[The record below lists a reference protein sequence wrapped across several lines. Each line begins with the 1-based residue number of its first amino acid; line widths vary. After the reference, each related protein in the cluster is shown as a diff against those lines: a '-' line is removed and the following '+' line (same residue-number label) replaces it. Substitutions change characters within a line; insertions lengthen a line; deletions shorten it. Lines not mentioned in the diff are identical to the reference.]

1 MITDSKICSGVDN
14 RKPEGEPPVRVQPVV
29 RQKLWRVNL
38 RSHMERY
45 NPSYVVASDA
55 TAAYQAVRAD
65 LDKRDYGFAKDRELL
80 SVELVAEDYEYTE
93 TGSRLFLPNAKVS
106 DGR

>member
-1 MITDSKICSGVDN
+1 MN
-14 RKPEGEPPVRVQPVV
+14 EPVTQSVQGGAAVGSSAIV

-45 NPSYVVASDA
+45 DPSYVVAADA
-55 TAAYQAVRAD
+55 AEAYRTVRAD
-65 LDKRDYGFAKDRELL
+65 LDKRDYGFPKNRELL

-93 TGSRLFLPNAKVS
+93 TGSRLFLPNDQAEPQRRPK
-106 DGR
+106 RLN

>member
-1 MITDSKICSGVDN
+1 MQTDSETAKARSGS
-14 RKPEGEPPVRVQPVV
+14 VQPVV

-45 NPSYVVASDA
+45 NPSYVVAPDA
-55 TAAYQAVRAD
+55 AEAYRTVRDD

-93 TGSRLFLPNAKVS
+93 TGNRLFLPNVNKLTDS
-106 DGR
+106 R

>member
-1 MITDSKICSGVDN
+1 MQTDSETAKARSGS
-14 RKPEGEPPVRVQPVV
+14 VQPVV

-45 NPSYVVASDA
+45 NPSYVVAIDA
-55 TAAYQAVRAD
+55 AEAYRTVRDD
-65 LDKRDYGFAKDRELL
+65 LDKRDYGFSKDRELL

-93 TGSRLFLPNAKVS
+93 TGSRLFLPN
-106 DGR
+106 D